1 MCKHL
6 NRYKVTILWQVRMDS
21 LDIGMEVFGFGVW
34 VLIGWLANT
43 LNWPANW
50 NVCLGVKHFCA
61 GLPVFSGVSV
71 VAVLLLLC
79 NPL

>member
-1 MCKHL
+1 
-6 NRYKVTILWQVRMDS
+6 MDS
-21 LDIGMEVFGFGVW
+21 IDIGMEGFGFGVW

-71 VAVLLLLC
+71 VAVFWCECSGSFLV
-79 NPL
+79 